1 MAETIEELITEG
13 TELTKRMKLLADR
26 MDDRISEVK
35 KSLSE
40 STNPAKRLGM
50 TVALGMAHGLA
61 FAPGPVIN
69 NNQINLINDKIK
81 AIKEDLNALELA
93 NKSIAE
99 LHEKAAKLK

>member
-1 MAETIEELITEG
+1 
-13 TELTKRMKLLADR
+13 
-26 MDDRISEVK
+26 
-35 KSLSE
+35 
-40 STNPAKRLGM
+40 M